1 MPLFRHGRPAV
12 RETSAPIRLS
22 QRESDAM
29 AAAAARWPDA
39 TPDIAPWPRSR
50 GCHLTPGIMSE
61 MRAVPPATPVAAGK
75 HRKAGIVFA
84 LVAAAAFGGF
94 VATALQQSLQQP
106 AQAQPSTAAAVPAA
120 GSLPS
125 AVAGT
130 PLPSLA
136 PMLKRVLPAVV
147 SVHSEQRVR
156 INNPFANDPVFR
168 RMFPNIPQER
178 INQSL
183 GSGVIVDAARGLI
196 LTNHHV
202 IEGADKVSVTLADG
216 RTMQAEFVGS
226 DPDTDVAL
234 MRIPVPK
241 DAPLTAIPLADSAQ
255 LQVGDFV
262 VAVGNPFG
270 IGQTV
275 TSGIVSAVGRSGL
288 QGLGYQNFI
297 QTDASINP
305 GNSGGAL
312 VNLDGQLVGINTAS
326 FNPHGSMAGNI
337 GLGFAIPSN
346 LAGDVMRQLVSTG
359 EVHRGSL
366 GIDTQDVDA
375 RIAGGLGLDDARG
388 AVVTRVYPGSAA
400 AAAGV
405 QVGDVILAANG
416 QRIDDR
422 DTLRNF
428 EGLQGVGSKIALDL
442 RRDGKPLQLT
452 ATLREQ
458 PRSLTGAM
466 LDPRLTGATFAEL
479 PASLRQSGVD
489 GVLVESVAR
498 GSRAEGN
505 GLRQGD
511 VVVAANSGRFDD
523 LPSFRLSFE
532 QRPAQL
538 ALRIVRG
545 NDQGIL
551 PMR

>member
-1 MPLFRHGRPAV
+1 MTQMPHSPAPAPGPARP
-12 RETSAPIRLS
+12 RRSLGLL
-22 QRESDAM
+22 
-29 AAAAARWPDA
+29 AALA
-39 TPDIAPWPRSR
+39 T
-50 GCHLTPGIMSE
+50 
-61 MRAVPPATPVAAGK
+61 
-75 HRKAGIVFA
+75 
-84 LVAAAAFGGF
+84 AAAFGGF
-94 VATALQQSLQQP
+94 AATALQSPFAP
-106 AQAQPSTAAAVPAA
+106 AEARENAAGAAALPAMTA
-120 GSLPS
+120 SLPG

-130 PLPSLA
+130 PVPSLA

-147 SVHSEQRVR
+147 SVHSTQRVR
-156 INNPFANDPVFR
+156 INNPFADDPLFR
-168 RMFPNIPQER
+168 RMFPNVPQER

-183 GSGVIVDAARGLI
+183 GSGVIVDGANGYI

-202 IEGADKVSVTLADG
+202 IEGADEVSVTLADG
-216 RTMQAEFVGS
+216 RTMKAEFVGS

-241 DAPLTAIPLADSAQ
+241 DGALTAIPLADSSK

-326 FNPHGSMAGNI
+326 FNPQGSRYGNI

-346 LAGDVMRQLVSTG
+346 LAGDVMRQLLATG

-366 GIDTQDVDA
+366 GVDAQDVDA
-375 RIAGGLGLDDARG
+375 RIAGGLGLDAARG
-388 AVVTRVYPGSAA
+388 AVVTRVYPDSAA
-400 AAAGV
+400 AAAGL
-405 QVGDVILAANG
+405 QVGDVIVAANG
-416 QRIDDR
+416 QRLADR

-428 EGLQGVGSKIALDL
+428 EGLQRVGTKVALDV
-442 RRDGKPLQLT
+442 RRNGKPLQLS

-458 PRSLTGAM
+458 PRNALGQR
-466 LDPRLTGATFAEL
+466 LDPRLAGATFAEL
-479 PASLRQSGVD
+479 PASLRQSGLD
-489 GVLVESVAR
+489 GVYVESVAR
-498 GSRAEGN
+498 GSRAEAN
-505 GLRQGD
+505 GLRAD
-511 VVVAANSGRFDD
+511 DIILASTAGRFDD
-523 LPSFRLSFE
+523 LAGFRLSFDRAP
-532 QRPAQL
+532 QQL
-538 ALRIVRG
+538 VLRVRRG
-545 NDQGIL
+545 DAVADL
-551 PMR
+551 PMQ